1 MSYLSSGCEAV
12 CFRIVFGKRYV
23 MPVIAGNTGGAGS
36 TDQHTL
42 SAEAADWMLRV
53 SVREEKKR
61 KKIWARCGHPV
72 LCARMGHPVR

>member
-12 CFRIVFGKRYV
+12 CFRIVCGKRYV

-61 KKIWARCGHPV
+61 KKYGPAVATLCCVHGWAT
-72 LCARMGHPVR
+72 L